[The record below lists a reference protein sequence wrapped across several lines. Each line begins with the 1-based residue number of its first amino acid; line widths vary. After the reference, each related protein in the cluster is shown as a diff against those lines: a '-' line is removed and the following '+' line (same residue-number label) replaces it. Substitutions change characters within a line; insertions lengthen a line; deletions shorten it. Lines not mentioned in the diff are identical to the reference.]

1 VSNKKLHIKIEKVSS
16 VSCAYNLVLRDLNPG
31 VYLIFRYQGEPISY
45 ILNLDYESELEISES
60 IAFIFDSKSF
70 YVQFSEDHEIN
81 KWKKIDVSE
90 SPINEELVQNIH
102 SEVIA
107 GHLTEISYLSML
119 SRLLVTNLIR
129 YFNGVNEES
138 DNGLS
143 MVHLETIQKFIDQ
156 NMSRPISLGELAE
169 QIQMTPN
176 KFSKLFRTSF
186 GGSPYNYLNGIKM
199 QQARAMLEEKK
210 DSIIQVGIQVG
221 FENPSHFSR
230 VFKKYYGMSPR
241 SYTKQVLQK
250 DIND

>member
-1 VSNKKLHIKIEKVSS
+1 
-16 VSCAYNLVLRDLNPG
+16 
-31 VYLIFRYQGEPISY
+31 LIFRYQGEPISY